1 MYMKTTNDDYTKA
14 FPEIWENSIEQTS
27 IEIWKRLYE
36 AATAIKKIKPWLEFW
51 DSDLIT
57 VQLPNREEPVFISIM
72 GKSELCYGISVYPGY
87 KSFLGCLMMREAADG
102 EPSFITYSY
111 QNCLNCYFGNKED
124 LNEEERSILKQLK
137 ISFRGDK
144 QWIYFRS
151 LRTGHMPWM
160 LNANQALLLAE
171 ILETLLGAFKDIK
184 HNGLHIDFT
193 AEETLHRYF
202 EPKEGK
208 WYNAIKKSPQIPFA
222 APKLIISDQIFIARL
237 KKCRPNGA
245 VLELDLIYLPVPY
258 QISLDIAPAFPKV
271 CLLADA
277 PNQDIVDQ
285 YMLGEE
291 DEDEFIALGMLS
303 DYIKNYG
310 KPRRIYV
317 RDNRMSLLLEDFC
330 NKLGIQLLSGKGL
343 PMIDYF
349 AQSMAEF
356 MRNMP
361 R

>member
-1 MYMKTTNDDYTKA
+1 MKTTNDDYTKA
-14 FPEIWENSIEQTS
+14 FPEIWDNIAKQPSLDTWQ
-27 IEIWKRLYE
+27 RLYK
-36 AATAIKKIKPWLEFW
+36 AAIEIKKIKPWLEFW

-57 VQLPNREEPVFISIM
+57 VQLPNRDEPVFISVM

-111 QNCLNCYFGNKED
+111 QNCLNCYFGNKEE
-124 LNEEERSILKQLK
+124 LSEEERSVLKQLQL
-137 ISFRGDK
+137 SFRGAN
-144 QWIYFRS
+144 QWIYFRC
-151 LRTGHMPWM
+151 LKTGHMPW
-160 LNANQALLLAE
+160 LINTNQALLLIE
-171 ILETLLGAFKDIK
+171 VLETLTGALKDIK
-184 HNGLHIDFT
+184 HDGLHVDFL

-202 EPKEGK
+202 EPKDGK
-208 WYNAIKKSPQIPFA
+208 WYNAVKKAPQIPFA
-222 APKLIISDQIFIARL
+222 APKLIISDQLFVARL
-237 KKCRPNGA
+237 KKCKSNGA

-258 QISLDIAPAFPKV
+258 QISVDIAPAFPKV

-285 YMLGEE
+285 YMLSSD
-291 DEDEFIALGMLS
+291 DEDELVALGMLS
-303 DYIKNYG
+303 DYIKNNG
-310 KPRRIYV
+310 KPRRISV
-317 RDNRMSLLLEDFC
+317 RDNRMSFLLEDFC
-330 NKLGIQLLSGKGL
+330 DKLGIQLVAGKGL

-349 AQSMAEF
+349 AQSMTEF